1 MIKAADDY
9 VIIEPEKIEEY
20 TLPSGI
26 IVTNPRTKTRVGRVT
41 DVGKNVDLVK
51 VGDKVSFFT
60 NNTPEIDGYFSVSAS
75 YSDCKIICVYN
86 N

>member
-1 MIKAADDY
+1 MIKAAENY
-9 VIIEPEKIEEY
+9 VIVEPEKIEEY

-41 DVGKNVDLVK
+41 DVGKNVELVK
-51 VGDKVSFFT
+51 VGDRVSFFV
-60 NNTPEIDGYFSVSAS
+60 NNTPEIDGHYSVSAS
-75 YSDCKIICVYN
+75 ESDCKIICVYN